1 MTQELIRSE
10 IASILDA
17 MRTAPES
24 SREYMTG
31 QLQALLWVAGNGDT
45 LRSVAFTQAVAAWD
59 TMRGQQSPTS

>member
-1 MTQELIRSE
+1 MKELIKE
-10 IASILDA
+10 DIASLLDA

-59 TMRGQQSPTS
+59 AMQKPQAPAAN